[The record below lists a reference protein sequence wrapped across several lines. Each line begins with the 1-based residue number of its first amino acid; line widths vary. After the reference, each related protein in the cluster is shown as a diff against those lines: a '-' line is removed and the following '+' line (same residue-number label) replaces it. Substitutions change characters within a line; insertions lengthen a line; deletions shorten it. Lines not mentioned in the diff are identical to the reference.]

1 MKIKALNDKVLVHNM
16 EKGERRTPGGIVMVD
31 DDGKDFGI
39 RARWAQ
45 VYSVGKDVTPDVMP
59 GQWVY
64 IEHGKWTR
72 VMEVSE
78 GGATT
83 KLWGTTE
90 EHILLVSDEKPVE
103 FKQRY

>member
-16 EKGERRTPGGIVMVD
+16 EKGERRTAAGIVIVD
-31 DDGKDFGI
+31 DDGKDYGI

-45 VYSVGKDVTPDVMP
+45 VYSVGKDVADVTP

-72 VMEVSE
+72 VMEVTE
-78 GGATT
+78 GKETL
-83 KLWGTTE
+83 KLWGTTL
-90 EHILLVSDEKPVE
+90 EHVLLVSDEKPVE